1 MVDNSNSGPDYLVP
15 IQKDKDM
22 EIKGYDMF
30 SDGGTI
36 QITTDEGIFCFDDRL
51 MSTTKGRLY
60 SGYPIDNNSNLIE
73 NSEELE
79 YRIIKSLKSYK
90 NETYQKS
97 IDHLVKSKIHLFRDN
112 IIDNILND

>member
-1 MVDNSNSGPDYLVP
+1 MKINNFKMYL
-15 IQKDKDM
+15 
-22 EIKGYDMF
+22 
-30 SDGGTI
+30 DGGTI
-36 QITTDEGIFCFDDRL
+36 ELDTDKGIFCFDDRL

>member
-1 MVDNSNSGPDYLVP
+1 MIEIIDFDNLD
-15 IQKDKDM
+15 
-22 EIKGYDMF
+22 
-30 SDGGTI
+30 DGGTI
-36 QITTDEGIFCFDDRL
+36 KITTDEGIFCFDDRL

-60 SGYPIDNNSNLIE
+60 YGYPMDDNSNLIE

-97 IDHLVKSKIHLFRDN
+97 LDHLVKSKLHLLRDD
-112 IIDNILND
+112 IIEDILN

>member
-1 MVDNSNSGPDYLVP
+1 MSLL
-15 IQKDKDM
+15 IEIM

-30 SDGGTI
+30 LDGGTI
-36 QITTDEGIFCFDDRL
+36 KITTDEGIFCFDYRI

-60 SGYPIDNNSNLIE
+60 SGYPMNDISNLIE

-97 IDHLVKSKIHLFRDN
+97 IDHLVKSKIHLFRD
-112 IIDNILND
+112 IMIDNILND

>member
-1 MVDNSNSGPDYLVP
+1 M
-15 IQKDKDM
+15 I
-22 EIKGYDMF
+22 EIKDF
-30 SDGGTI
+30 IISDGGGTI
-36 QITTDEGIFCFDDRL
+36 RIWTNEGIFCFDDRL

-60 SGYPIDNNSNLIE
+60 YGYPMDDNSNLIE

-97 IDHLVKSKIHLFRDN
+97 LDHLVKSKLHLLRDD
-112 IIDNILND
+112 IIEDILN